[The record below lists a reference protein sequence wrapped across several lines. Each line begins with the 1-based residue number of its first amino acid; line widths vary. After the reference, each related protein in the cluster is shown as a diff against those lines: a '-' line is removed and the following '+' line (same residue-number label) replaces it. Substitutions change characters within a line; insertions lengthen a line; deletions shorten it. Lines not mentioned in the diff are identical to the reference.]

1 MASTQSTD
9 TEMNVSL
16 KEHATRVIQVID
28 ATLNMS
34 KMLYEAKGNGTI
46 NAKNK
51 KIKIGE
57 EEYGF
62 DTLRE
67 YASKLKNAVREF
79 PRIAG
84 REEAAKKAAKK
95 AAKATRPHRP
105 LPPIQYRTELVEFF
119 KKADLGTSPNGKQ
132 KLQKDSALSLFFES
146 GIGNLVFGVSLFN
159 VWGNIQKLA
168 NGGTKVVMDTHA
180 RSSLRDSLEHLKSR
194 CRDKLAAA
202 TTDKERDTANA
213 DLAALEAGEIQNKD
227 YMCILSFYS
236 VKENKDQLTPY
247 TEQVT
252 AMSEMTA
259 SLNVGYRQRIKDS
272 RPKAVK
278 APKVTDE
285 SEAPPAPPAVPAVP
299 AAAAKVG
306 LPAIPTVGKSPAGP
320 IAKRK

>member
-1 MASTQSTD
+1 MAATQSTE
-9 TEMNVSL
+9 TETNVSL
-16 KEHATRVIQVID
+16 KEHAQRVIQVID
-28 ATLNMS
+28 VTLNMS

-62 DTLRE
+62 ETLRD

-95 AAKATRPHRP
+95 AAKATRTHRP

-119 KKADLGTSPNGKQ
+119 KKVDLGKAADGKHD
-132 KLQKDSALSLFFES
+132 LQKDASLALFFNN

-159 VWGNIQKLA
+159 VWGNIQKLK
-168 NGGTKVVMDTHA
+168 NGGTKVVLDNHA
-180 RSSLRDSLEHLKSR
+180 RTTLRESLDYLKTR
-194 CRDKLAAA
+194 CRDKLASA
-202 TTDKERDTANA
+202 TTDKERETANA
-213 DLAALEAGEIQNKD
+213 DMAALEAGEIQNKD

-236 VKENKDQLTPY
+236 VKENKDQLVGFTDK
-247 TEQVT
+247 VT
-252 AMSEMTA
+252 AMSEMTTA
-259 SLNVGYRQRIKDS
+259 LNATYRQRIKDS

-278 APKVTDE
+278 APKVTGE
-285 SEAPPAPPAVPAVP
+285 TEAPPAVPAVP
-299 AAAAKVG
+299 VAPATKAS
-306 LPAIPTVGKSPAGP
+306 LPAIPTVGRASSPAGP
-320 IAKRK
+320 TKRK